1 MVLIGDNFVK
11 KSKSIFLSLV
21 VMALWGSLFPCVKLG
36 YSFGAIDS
44 SSVADILMFAAIRFA
59 ACGAIVCLFCILRRK
74 NIEKPSI
81 KSIGNILLIGLFAI
95 VLHYSCTY
103 IGLSTTDSSKTA
115 LLKQSGALIYV
126 CFSFLF
132 FKDEKFSIYKIIG
145 AVVGFCGI
153 IAINFS
159 KSSFSFS
166 FGDILILC
174 ASVCTVVQNII
185 SGKST
190 QNCSA
195 LWLTGISQ
203 LFGGIVLLI
212 VSVSFGGV
220 FPQMNLKFILVFTYI
235 CIASIIA
242 YTLWYYVLRIS
253 ELSKLF
259 IIKFAEPL
267 FACVF
272 GAVILNE
279 DIFKLQYLAAFIL
292 ISAGI
297 FIGHIRQR
305 RKDR

>member
-1 MVLIGDNFVK
+1 MK
-11 KSKSIFLSLV
+11 KSKSIFLSLI

-36 YSFGAIDS
+36 YSFGEIDS

-59 ACGAIVCLFCILRRK
+59 VCGGLVSLFCLLRRK
-74 NIEKPSI
+74 TIGTPSM
-81 KSIGNILLIGLFAI
+81 KSVGNILLIGLFAI

-145 AVVGFCGI
+145 AIVGFCGI
-153 IAINFS
+153 VAINFS
-159 KSSFSFS
+159 KSSLSFS

-174 ASVCTVVQNII
+174 ASVCTVIQNII
-185 SGKST
+185 SRKST

-212 VSVSFGGV
+212 VSISFGGE
-220 FPQMNLKFILVFTYI
+220 FPQMNLKFIMIFTYI

-242 YTLWYYVLRIS
+242 YTLWYYVLRTS

-272 GAVILNE
+272 GAIILNE
-279 DIFKLQYLAAFIL
+279 NIFKLQYLAAFFLISIGIL
-292 ISAGI
+292 I
-297 FIGHIRQR
+297 GHYNGYTG
-305 RKDR
+305 KKEN

>member
-1 MVLIGDNFVK
+1 MK
-11 KSKSIFLSLV
+11 KIKSISLSLI

-36 YSFGAIDS
+36 YLFGAIDS

-59 ACGAIVCLFCILRRK
+59 VCGGLVCLFCLLRRK
-74 NIEKPSI
+74 TIGTPSI
-81 KSIGNILLIGLFAI
+81 KSVGNILLIGLFAI

-115 LLKQSGALIYV
+115 LLKQSGVLIYV

-145 AVVGFCGI
+145 AVFGFCGI

-159 KSSFSFS
+159 KSSLSFS

-174 ASVCTVVQNII
+174 ASVCTVIQNII
-185 SGKST
+185 SRKST

-195 LWLTGISQ
+195 LWITGISQ
-203 LFGGIVLLI
+203 FFGGIVLLI
-212 VSVSFGGV
+212 VSVSFGGE
-220 FPQMNLKFILVFTYI
+220 FPQMNFKFIMVFTYI

-242 YTLWYYVLRIS
+242 YTLWYYVLRTS

-272 GAVILNE
+272 GAIILNE
-279 DIFKLQYLAAFIL
+279 NIFKLQYLAAFIL
-292 ISAGI
+292 ISIGI
-297 FIGHIRQR
+297 LIGHHTGKKEKIN
-305 RKDR
+305 D

>member
-1 MVLIGDNFVK
+1 MK

-59 ACGAIVCLFCILRRK
+59 ACGGIVTLFCLLRRK
-74 NIEKPSI
+74 AIGTPSL
-81 KSIGNILLIGLFAI
+81 KSVGNIVLIGFFAI
-95 VLHYSCTY
+95 VLHYACTY